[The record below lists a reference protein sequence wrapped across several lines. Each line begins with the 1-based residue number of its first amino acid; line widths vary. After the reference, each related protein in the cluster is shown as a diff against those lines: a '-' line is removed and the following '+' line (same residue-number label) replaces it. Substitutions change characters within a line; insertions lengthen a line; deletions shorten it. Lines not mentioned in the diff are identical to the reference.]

1 MQPQKSRPAGGTADA
16 RSNVSNHIT
25 IGMVRNAHDP
35 RITPRA
41 LSWREFCQDLSRA
54 EVRKTKDGPGFVLA
68 QFNVMHRAGKNVAA
82 VSALGFDVD
91 GKEQAPLPPLVA
103 HTELSRLG
111 WAHVV
116 YTTWSH
122 SAESP
127 RYRIV
132 VALDTPLH
140 PDVLR
145 DAQSFVVDQLPG
157 AIAQAIDRACLGDRA
172 RLYYAPATPPDRA
185 GEYEFYAGGS
195 APLNA
200 RTLTL
205 IAAAMQHQ
213 KEARKEKAKA
223 MTTQIAARGGVSVI
237 AQFNAQHT
245 IEEVLENGG
254 YTRKGKRWVSPHS
267 HSGTPGIVEIEGRI
281 FCHHADDPMHNGHAL
296 DAFDTYAALYHKGDL
311 RAAAAAV
318 REVQHD

>member
-1 MQPQKSRPAGGTADA
+1 MTKENGPKAVASTHD
-16 RSNVSNHIT
+16 NHIT
-25 IGMVRNAHDP
+25 IGIVRNAHDP

-54 EVRKTKDGPGFVLA
+54 EVRETKDGTGFVLA
-68 QFNVMHRAGKNVAA
+68 QFNVMHRAGKNVVA

-91 GKEQAPLPPLVA
+91 GKEQAPPPPLAA
-103 HTELSRLG
+103 HEELSRKG

-132 VALDTPLH
+132 VALDAPLH

-145 DAQSFVVDQLPG
+145 DAQSCAVDQLPG

-172 RLYYAPATPPDRA
+172 RLFYAPATPPDRA
-185 GEYEFYAGGS
+185 GGYEFYSGGS
-195 APLNA
+195 APLSA

-213 KEARKEKAKA
+213 RQARQVQAKA
-223 MTTQIAARGGVSVI
+223 MTARIAARGGVSVI
-237 AQFNAQHT
+237 AQFNEQHT

-281 FCHHADDPMHNGHAL
+281 FCHHADDPMCTGHAL
-296 DAFDTYAALYHKGDL
+296 DAFDAYSAIYHKGDL

-318 REVQHD
+318 RGGVA

>member
-1 MQPQKSRPAGGTADA
+1 MPTPKSRPAGGTACA
-16 RSNVSNHIT
+16 SSNDSNHIT

-35 RITPRA
+35 RITHRA
-41 LSWREFCQDLSRA
+41 LSWSEFCQDL
-54 EVRKTKDGPGFVLA
+54 RKPDIRETKDGTGFVLA
-68 QFNVMHRAGKNVAA
+68 QFNTPHRAGKNVAA

-91 GKEQAPLPPLVA
+91 GKDQAPLPPLVA
-103 HTELSRLG
+103 HIELSRLG

-127 RYRIV
+127 RYRIII
-132 VALDTPLH
+132 ALDAPLH

-145 DAQSFVVDQLPG
+145 DAQSYVVDQLPG

-185 GEYEFYAGGS
+185 GEYEFYSGGS
-195 APLNA
+195 APLSA

-213 KEARKEKAKA
+213 REAKKVQAKA
-223 MTTQIAARGGVSVI
+223 MTARIAARGGVSVI
-237 AQFNAQHT
+237 VQFNEQHT

-296 DAFDTYAALYHKGDL
+296 DAFDAYAAIYHKGDL
-311 RAAAAAV
+311 RAAASAIRGGVA
-318 REVQHD
+318 

>member
-1 MQPQKSRPAGGTADA
+1 MQTQKSRPGAGTAHA
-16 RSNVSNHIT
+16 SSNGSNHIT

-35 RITPRA
+35 RITPRV

-54 EVRKTKDGPGFVLA
+54 EVRETKDGPGFVLA
-68 QFNVMHRAGKNVAA
+68 QFKVMHRAGKNVAA

-91 GKEQAPLPPLVA
+91 GKDQAPLPPLVA
-103 HTELSRLG
+103 HTELLRLG

-116 YTTWSH
+116 YSTWSH

-127 RYRIV
+127 RYRIII
-132 VALDTPLH
+132 ALDAPLH

-145 DAQSFVVDQLPG
+145 DAQSCVVDQLPG

-172 RLYYAPATPPDRA
+172 RLFYTPATSPDRA
-185 GEYEFYAGGS
+185 GEHEFYSGGS
-195 APLNA
+195 APLSA

-213 KEARKEKAKA
+213 REAKAVQAKA
-223 MTTQIAARGGVSVI
+223 MTARIAARGGVSVI
-237 AQFNAQHT
+237 VQFNEEHT

-296 DAFDTYAALYHKGDL
+296 DAFGAYAAIYHNGNL

-318 REVQHD
+318 RGVQHG

>member
-1 MQPQKSRPAGGTADA
+1 MTPQKSRPGAGTAYA
-16 RSNVSNHIT
+16 RSNDSNHIT

-35 RITPRA
+35 RITSRA
-41 LSWREFCQDLSRA
+41 LPWSEFCQELSKPDIREA
-54 EVRKTKDGPGFVLA
+54 KDGTGFVLA
-68 QFNVMHRAGKNVAA
+68 QFNAMHRAGKNVAA
-82 VSALGFDVD
+82 ISALGFDVD
-91 GKEQAPLPPLVA
+91 GKDQAPLPSFIA
-103 HTELSRLG
+103 HKGLSRRG

-127 RYRIV
+127 RYRII
-132 VALDTPLH
+132 VALDAPLH

-145 DAQSFVVDQLPG
+145 DAQFYVVDQLPE

-172 RLYYAPATPPDRA
+172 RLFYAPATPPDRA
-185 GEYEFYAGGS
+185 GEYEFYSGGS
-195 APLNA
+195 TPLSA

-213 KEARKEKAKA
+213 REAKKEKAKA
-223 MTTQIAARGGVSVI
+223 MTARIAAGGVSVI
-237 AQFNAQHT
+237 AQFNEQHT

-296 DAFDTYAALYHKGDL
+296 DAFDAYAAIYHGGDL

-318 REVQHD
+318 RGVQHG

>member
-1 MQPQKSRPAGGTADA
+1 MKRAPDLTAIESP
-16 RSNVSNHIT
+16 RQGNHIT
-25 IGMVRNAHDP
+25 IGVVRNAHDP

-41 LSWREFCQDLSRA
+41 LSWSEFCQYLSIA
-54 EVRKTKDGPGFVLA
+54 EVRETKDGTGFVLA
-68 QFNVMHRAGKNVAA
+68 QFNTMHRAGKNVAS

-91 GKEQAPLPPLVA
+91 GKDQAPLPPLAA
-103 HTELSRLG
+103 HIELSRLG

-116 YTTWSH
+116 YSTWSH

-127 RYRIV
+127 RYRIII
-132 VALDTPLH
+132 ALDAPLH

-145 DAQSFVVDQLPG
+145 DAQSYVVDQLPE

-185 GEYEFYAGGS
+185 SGYEFYTGGS
-195 APLNA
+195 APLSA

-213 KEARKEKAKA
+213 REAKKAKAKA
-223 MTTQIAARGGVSVI
+223 MTARIAARGGVSVI
-237 AQFNAQHT
+237 AQFNEQHT

-254 YTRKGKRWVSPHS
+254 YTRNGKRWVSPHS

-296 DAFDTYAALYHKGDL
+296 DAFDAYAAIYHNGSL
-311 RAAAAAV
+311 SAAAAAV
-318 REVQHD
+318 RGVQHG